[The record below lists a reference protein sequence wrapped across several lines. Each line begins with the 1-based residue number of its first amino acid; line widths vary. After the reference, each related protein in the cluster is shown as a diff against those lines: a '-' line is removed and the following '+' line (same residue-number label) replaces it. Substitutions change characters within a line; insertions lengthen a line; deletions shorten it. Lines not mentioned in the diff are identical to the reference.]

1 MQDLRPNF
9 NCAPFHRGEV
19 VRAGANAFGELLPRH
34 IEAARLPDAATLLI
48 ASSLRADRT
57 LGLTSSLL
65 LAISSRCSYGTDRT
79 AESTSLDSGQ
89 FSLAQ
94 SSIDVPA

>member
-9 NCAPFHRGEV
+9 NFALFHRGEV
-19 VRAGANAFGELLPRH
+19 VRAGANASGELLPRH
-34 IEAARLPDAATLLI
+34 IKAARLPDAATLLI

-65 LAISSRCSYGTDRT
+65 FAIPNPTLRSNRS
-79 AESTSLDSGQ
+79 EGQ
-89 FSLAQ
+89 QEHL
-94 SSIDVPA
+94 